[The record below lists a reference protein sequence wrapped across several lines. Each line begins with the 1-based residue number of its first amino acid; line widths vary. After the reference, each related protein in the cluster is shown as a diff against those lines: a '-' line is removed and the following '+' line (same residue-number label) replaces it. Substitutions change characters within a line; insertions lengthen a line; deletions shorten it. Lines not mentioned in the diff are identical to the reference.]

1 MNSLARIGSA
11 AFSQQG
17 VGQNRGAQKS
27 VGPTFAD
34 VLKKKTGEVKFS
46 AHAQSR
52 VISRNIPVTPQMIDK
67 LQTAVDTASAK
78 GSNNSLVLFSN
89 AAFIVNVPNRTVV
102 TAMDGDNIRENI
114 FTNIDSTVIAG

>member
-1 MNSLARIGSA
+1 MSISTTQSVGTAQVRQQASA
-11 AFSQQG
+11 PQQG
-17 VGQNRGAQKS
+17 G
-27 VGPTFAD
+27 GPSFAD
-34 VLKKKTGEVKFS
+34 VLREKTGEVKFS

-52 VISRNIPVTPQMIDK
+52 MKSRNIPVTPQMMNK
-67 LQTAVDTASAK
+67 LQSAVNTASAK